1 MVWEVCLVSK
11 VQKFTDMVLEEML
24 ALAEKDE
31 SNTC

>member
-11 VQKFTDMVLEEML
+11 VQKFTDMVLEGMM
-24 ALAEKDE
+24 ALAENDE